1 MAAAKNVGFAYGFN
15 VHDEDATIHASR
27 PDTDDIPEAGHL
39 VRDIIYGSNFVA
51 SHIVHFYHL
60 AALDFV
66 DASQDGLGLNK
77 GPLCPR
83 YGPTP
88 GAVDYGYYYR
98 FGTLVTKF
106 LTAKYVLALQFRRMC
121 NQIGGLWGGRAP
133 FIQGLTPGG
142 ASPSVSQEAID
153 KTRELLYEG
162 GVGGTPTAPAAGTIL
177 AFIGTPF
184 DFANYVGNTTVL
196 DFSNLPIVGTT
207 TDPATPFAGSHL
219 FDVVAAASFYPEYFW
234 LGNAYERFLAYGV
247 FEKGDLANA
256 IGDNRL
262 LSRGRKNTGA
272 KYSNQ
277 TGVLPA
283 TFSGPKPAEWQPALQ
298 QNVLENI
305 ESSHYLYNGGK
316 GGWKQPL
323 QGETTPEPRRI
334 PNPQI
339 GDPAYP
345 DKGAYSWIKSP
356 RYKDTADGL
365 GPAVPY
371 EAGPLARMQVNG
383 DYYAGIL
390 YDLGA
395 MGTSAALPFTNGVTI
410 PLGPF
415 AGVPLPQYG
424 APGPNLGAIFTGMG
438 TMPDLGPAG
447 YNLTYTGGSCLDRY
461 AARQL
466 ECWKVA
472 NAMVGWLNR
481 LEAQV
486 GAETSTTRDGGGAD
500 KYYSS
505 SYGWTEAPRGA
516 LGHWM
521 KTNMS
526 TGKIENY
533 QCVVPSTWNASPR
546 DSFGVPGP
554 AEKAMEDVFVKD
566 TDHPLEILR
575 VSHSWD
581 FCTACAVH
589 LVKKNGRGKTEE
601 KTIYIDPAPTCG

>member
-1 MAAAKNVGFAYGFN
+1 M
-15 VHDEDATIHASR
+15 
-27 PDTDDIPEAGHL
+27 
-39 VRDIIYGSNFVA
+39 RDIIYGSNFVA
-51 SHIVHFYHL
+51 SHLVHFYHL

-66 DASQDGLGLNK
+66 DVANVGLGLNK
-77 GPLCPR
+77 GPFCPR
-83 YGPTP
+83 YGPNP
-88 GAVDYGYYYR
+88 GDALYPYYYR
-98 FGTLVTKF
+98 IPGAGAPVNVSAY
-106 LTAKYVLALQFRRMC
+106 LTAQYVIALKIRRMC

-142 ASPSVSQEAID
+142 ASPSVSQDAID

-162 GVGGTPTAPAAGTIL
+162 GAGGTPTAPAAGTIL
-177 AFIGTPF
+177 AFMGSPF
-184 DFANYVGNTTVL
+184 DFANFVNIDGGDLTK
-196 DFSNLPIVGTT
+196 LPIVGTSA
-207 TDPATPFAGSHL
+207 PSPYAGTHL
-219 FDVVAAASFYPEYFW
+219 FDVVAAACFYPEYFW
-234 LGNAYERFLAYGV
+234 FGNAYERFLAYGV

-256 IGDNRL
+256 IGDSRL

-283 TFSGPKPAEWQPALQ
+283 AFSAPKPTEWQSVLQ
-298 QNVLENI
+298 ENVY
-305 ESSHYLYNGGK
+305 ESIANSHYLYDGG
-316 GGWKQPL
+316 GRNNWKRPFE
-323 QGETTPEPRRI
+323 GETTPEPRRT
-334 PNPQI
+334 PDR
-339 GDPAYP
+339 GDAYE
-345 DKGAYSWIKSP
+345 AYSWIKSP
-356 RYKDTADGL
+356 RYKDNSDSL

-395 MGTSAALPFTNGVTI
+395 VGGGVGGAI
-410 PLGPF
+410 PIGPF
-415 AGVPLPQYG
+415 AGVQLPQYG
-424 APGPNLGAIFTGMG
+424 APGPNLQAIFPSG
-438 TMPDLGPAG
+438 TFGFMPDLGPAG
-447 YNLTYTGGSCLDRY
+447 YNLTYTGDSALDRY

-481 LEAQV
+481 LQAQV
-486 GAETSTTRDGGGAD
+486 GAATSITRKPSFHSGTDR
-500 KYYSS
+500 YYGE

-521 KTNMS
+521 KSNAQ
-526 TGKIENY
+526 GKITNY

-546 DSFGVPGP
+546 DALGVPGP

-566 TDHPLEILR
+566 INNPLEILR

-601 KTIYIDPAPTCG
+601 KHIVIEPAPTGG